1 MTFENVCKMLERTGH
16 RLRCCSGNM
25 FGTADAVYSYARLME
40 EEQQRT
46 SDAERDEFGA
56 VLARGWC
63 ADQAVHQ
70 AWRVCAQCIHMHTH
84 ARAHL
89 HTHTH
94 TLHQALLWTGHFSRH
109 MRNVTTYHNE
119 DGPLCTMG
127 DVLSI
132 SVDDY
137 GDVRNGRGDLYA
149 VVHQYDRHQRVRDI
163 IAARYAEEPIL
174 QCPFL
179 VPGFRV

>member
-1 MTFENVCKMLERTGH
+1 MCVCVHSVYTYTRART
-16 RLRCCSGNM
+16 
-25 FGTADAVYSYARLME
+25 
-40 EEQQRT
+40 
-46 SDAERDEFGA
+46 
-56 VLARGWC
+56 
-63 ADQAVHQ
+63 
-70 AWRVCAQCIHMHTH
+70 
-84 ARAHL
+84 

-94 TLHQALLWTGHFSRH
+94 TLHQALLWTGQFSRH

-163 IAARYAEEPIL
+163 IAARYAEEHVL
-174 QCPFL
+174 QCPFYSD
-179 VPGFRV
+179 